1 MRHLLAVVAIAAAA
15 GGSLPLDPLGAQALP
30 SATASHGW
38 TERAAPIRADLWF
51 DEQSGVASFDLNRRG
66 YVAVFAIQPMGRMEL
81 IYPTWGRSEGSH
93 RSFRSGRHSV
103 RIQSRMYHLAGHR
116 GWSRSSR
123 STVGVSD
130 QTYIVLIAS
139 ERPLRL
145 DPLMATGTL
154 PWLDHPSVTWNPFVA
169 TDHLAQEIVPRYDDA
184 DAWTAAYHVVW
195 PATAWN
201 RYDGRTRYTRVI
213 CPGNIVIAVPL
224 EAIRAG
230 VWSCPR
236 RDARPDHV
244 TRPRDPRG
252 PAVPRVTDALP
263 ERPRS
268 TGDRSAIPVGRPGAD
283 APDRARSRPP
293 ARPTPTTR
301 SKPATRPSPAARP
314 APAKRPSPEARPKP
328 ATRPRPEARPQSRPR
343 PEARPRP
350 APRPTGKVKPK
361 PKPKKDDPAG
371 R

>member
-1 MRHLLAVVAIAAAA
+1 MRHLLAFVAIAAGGTFPAA
-15 GGSLPLDPLGAQALP
+15 PLSAQPLP
-30 SATASHGW
+30 SAASSYGAS
-38 TERAAPIRADLWF
+38 ERAAPIRADLWF
-51 DEQSGVASFDLNRRG
+51 DEQAGVASFELNRRG

-145 DPLMATGTL
+145 DPLMETGSL

-169 TDHLAQEIVPRYDDA
+169 TDHLAQEIVPRYDDG
-184 DAWTAAYHVVW
+184 DTWTVAYHVVW

-201 RYDGRTRYTRVI
+201 RYDGRTRYTRII
-213 CPGNIVIAVPL
+213 CPENIVIAVPL

-230 VWSCPR
+230 AWSCPR
-236 RDARPDHV
+236 RDGRPDHV
-244 TRPRDPRG
+244 TRPRDRRG

-263 ERPRS
+263 ERPRKG
-268 TGDRSAIPVGRPGAD
+268 GDRSAIPVGRPGAE
-283 APDRARSRPP
+283 APAQTRPRP
-293 ARPTPTTR
+293 QARPAPTTR
-301 SKPATRPSPAARP
+301 PTHPARRPSPAARP
-314 APAKRPSPEARPKP
+314 APAKRPSSEAKPKP
-328 ATRPRPEARPQSRPR
+328 ATRPRPEARPQPRPR

-350 APRPTGKVKPK
+350 APRPTGKAK